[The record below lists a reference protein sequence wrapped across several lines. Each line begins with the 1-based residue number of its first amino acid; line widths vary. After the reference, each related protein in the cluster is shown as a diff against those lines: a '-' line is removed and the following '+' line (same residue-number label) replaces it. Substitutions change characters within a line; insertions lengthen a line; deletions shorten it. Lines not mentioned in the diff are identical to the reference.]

1 MASSRSHVLA
11 FLNSFRENIIFVKQ
25 FQSFLPIAVTATFIS
40 GSIVLAEIP
49 INSIN
54 AQSSNN
60 QPFWVSSQNITIN
73 NTANSV
79 KKSDFFKIA
88 DSPNNGYSYG
98 YAPSLVKDN
107 GIYHTFYCS
116 SPEPRAGIDAIRYVS
131 SQDGLQWS
139 APRVML
145 KAKPRIEV
153 KTRKMTNRA
162 ACDPSLVY
170 YQDYYYLFYSNQ
182 YQIGSELGNRKATQ
196 TTISVARARNIT
208 GPYLTYTE
216 KGTWEENP
224 PDVKMIILPQVEL
237 RGIRNNYGA
246 GQQTVV
252 VKNGQLYMWYTDD
265 SVHPNE
271 GPRIY
276 FLKSN
281 DPVNWNGTPIPTS
294 LARTASVD
302 IKYDLQ
308 KDRFVLVRILRS
320 HRRDSSLS
328 TAYST
333 DGINWKGFRTL
344 VPQTQF
350 PAFAH
355 NVGISSDRQGHLIN
369 GENSIVAFGVPY
381 NLNSQDTWGK
391 WDLFGLRVNLDSPP

>member
-1 MASSRSHVLA
+1 MASSRSHVLV
-11 FLNSFRENIIFVKQ
+11 FLNFLRENIILVKQ
-25 FQSFLPIAVTATFIS
+25 LQSFLPIAVAATFIS

-49 INSIN
+49 INGRD
-54 AQSSNN
+54 AQSSNH
-60 QPFWVSSQNITIN
+60 QPIWLSNQNITIGKS
-73 NTANSV
+73 ANSV

-98 YAPSLVKDN
+98 YAPSLIKQN

-116 SPEPRAGIDAIRYVS
+116 SPEPRAGLDAIRYVF
-131 SQDGLQWS
+131 SQDGLKWS
-139 APRVML
+139 APRVIL
-145 KAKPRIEV
+145 KAKPRIES
-153 KTRKMTNRA
+153 KTKKMTNRA

-182 YQIGSELGNRKATQ
+182 HQTGSELGTRNATQ

-208 GPYLTYTE
+208 DPYLTYTE
-216 KGTWEENP
+216 RGTWEENP
-224 PDVKMIILPQVEL
+224 PDVKMIILPQVK
-237 RGIRNNYGA
+237 RSGNRQNYGA
-246 GQQTVV
+246 GQQTVI

-294 LARTASVD
+294 LTRTASVD

-308 KDRFVLVRILRS
+308 SHRFVLVRILRS

-344 VPQTQF
+344 LPQTQF

-355 NVGISSDRQGHLIN
+355 NVGMNSDRQGHLIN
-369 GENSIVAFGVPY
+369 GENPIVAFGAPY
-381 NLNSQDTWGK
+381 DLSKQDVWGV
-391 WDLFGLRVNLDSPP
+391 WDLFGVRVNIDSPL

>member
-1 MASSRSHVLA
+1 M
-11 FLNSFRENIIFVKQ
+11 KQ
-25 FQSFLPIAVTATFIS
+25 LQCFLPIAVAATFIS

-49 INSIN
+49 INGID
-54 AQSSNN
+54 AQPSND
-60 QPFWVSSQNITIN
+60 QPVWLSNQNITISN
-73 NTANSV
+73 SATSV

-88 DSPNNGYSYG
+88 ASPENGYSYG
-98 YAPSLVKDN
+98 YAPSIVKHN

-116 SPEPRAGIDAIRYVS
+116 SPEPRAGLDAIRYVF
-131 SQDGLQWS
+131 SQDGVKWS

-145 KAKPRIEV
+145 KANPRIES
-153 KTRKMTNRA
+153 KTRKLTNRA

-182 YQIGSELGNRKATQ
+182 YQIGSELGDRNATQ

-216 KGTWEENP
+216 RDTWEENP
-224 PDVKMIILPQVEL
+224 PDVKMIILPQVER
-237 RGIRNNYGA
+237 RGSRNNYGS

-265 SVHPNE
+265 SLHLNAE
-271 GPRIY
+271 PRIY

-281 DPVNWNGTPIPTS
+281 NPVNWSGIPVPTNLTKTS
-294 LARTASVD
+294 SVD
-302 IKYDLQ
+302 VKYDLHN
-308 KDRFVLVRILRS
+308 DRFVLVRILRS
-320 HRRDSSLS
+320 HRQDSSLS

-355 NVGISSDRQGHLIN
+355 NLGISSDRQGHLIN